1 MKLHHML
8 LAALTSI
15 VWGLAFVATKLGLE
29 SFSAPQLTALR
40 FLIAA
45 LPALVVPR
53 PQIGWGALVAIG
65 LTLFTGQFLLL
76 FFAFEAGLPPGLASV
91 TQQMQVFFT
100 VLLAATFVGD
110 VPSLRQ
116 CAGLVVA
123 FAGLAVIG
131 LTVGADLKPLALGLA
146 LAGALSWAVGNV
158 LVKRTSTGVPLFSLI
173 VWASLVPPLPA
184 LAISAMH
191 GTGPSFLTALLN
203 ASWGRARRR
212 DLSRR
217 RGDTCLR
224 DLGRSAATLSGRHGG
239 AVRTAVAL
247 RRNPFIGAGLWRAVQ
262 SAALRWHGTY
272 TCRSCHHFAAGF
284 DTDIGP
290 PSRASGWYRL
300 VELRV
305 QSQTRMGW
313 LIGVAV

>member
-1 MKLHHML
+1 MMKLHHML

-100 VLLAATFVGD
+100 VLLAATFLGE
-110 VPSLRQ
+110 VPNVRQ

-123 FAGLAVIG
+123 FAGLALIG

-158 LVKRTSTGVPLFSLI
+158 LVKRTSTDVPLFSLI

-184 LAISAMH
+184 LAISAVH
-191 GTGPSFLTALLN
+191 GTGPSF
-203 ASWGRARRR
+203 
-212 DLSRR
+212 
-217 RGDTCLR
+217 
-224 DLGRSAATLSGRHGG
+224 
-239 AVRTAVAL
+239 
-247 RRNPFIGAGLWRAVQ
+247 
-262 SAALRWHGTY
+262 
-272 TCRSCHHFAAGF
+272 
-284 DTDIGP
+284 
-290 PSRASGWYRL
+290 
-300 VELRV
+300 
-305 QSQTRMGW
+305 
-313 LIGVAV
+313 